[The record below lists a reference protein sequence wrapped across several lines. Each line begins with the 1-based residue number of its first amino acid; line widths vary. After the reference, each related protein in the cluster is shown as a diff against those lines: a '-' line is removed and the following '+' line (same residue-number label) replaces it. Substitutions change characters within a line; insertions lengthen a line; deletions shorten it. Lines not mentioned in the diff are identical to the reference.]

1 MKRTLEIRD
10 INILNKAMQAGFE
23 GNFNA
28 TIEEN
33 LSDAQD
39 YLIEWEV
46 GLYEAQAQVTS
57 VGRGEETFSWA
68 DKKGFE
74 IIGNGQ
80 ILGEGLEKH
89 GDNVYHTT
97 TVDTDGNVVKL
108 YHVL

>member
-1 MKRTLEIRD
+1 MKRLEIRD
-10 INILNKAMQAGFE
+10 INILSKAMQAGFE

-28 TIEEN
+28 TLEEN

-57 VGRGEETFSWA
+57 LGRGEETFTWA
-68 DKKGFE
+68 DKKGFD
-74 IIGNGQ
+74 ITGNGQ
-80 ILGEGLEKH
+80 ILGDGLEK
-89 GDNVYHTT
+89 NEQKVYHTT